1 MKMRMKHY
9 CDSIDERSPKYSQR
23 NLH

>member
-1 MKMRMKHY
+1 MRMKHY